1 MRISFELQQ
10 RSIETENKHDRHKNK
25 ERKKEQNR
33 TEQKRKEKKCDL
45 ILKTSSATKY
55 SKKEL

>member
-1 MRISFELQQ
+1 MID
-10 RSIETENKHDRHKNK
+10 IKGKK

-33 TEQKRKEKKCDL
+33 KEKKREGKEKEMLGL